1 MHVEILTERLC
12 PCNKVISIEH
22 AAMESD
28 MLQQQQTSDTAFIV
42 QNYAPFLVFAF
53 AGNEKLHGL

>member
-1 MHVEILTERLC
+1 MRHVVKLAVRFC
-12 PCNKVISIEH
+12 PCNMVISVEH

-53 AGNEKLHGL
+53 AGYE